1 MKLFIILLFSM
12 FLIGCS
18 NSENRGEVSLALDW
32 YPNSNHAGIYSAIDE
47 GFFKEENITLEIY
60 TPSDPTAIISA
71 VASGRDDFG
80 LSYHPDI
87 LQAQSAGLE
96 IVSILSISQHP
107 LNSIM
112 TLKNQNIQNPM
123 DLNGK
128 VIGYPGI
135 PSNKAMLETVLENQG
150 IDINDV
156 ETVDVGFELV
166 KALVSGSVDAII
178 GAYWTHESI
187 VMELQGYDIEIMKL
201 EEWGVPDYY
210 ELILITNRNFLD
222 KNENEVE
229 KVVNSFKKGYE
240 FAIDNPNKSIDSLIK
255 IAGEEI
261 VEEDVERKGIQLL
274 IPVWESKG
282 NPFGYQEK
290 SKWEE
295 TYEWMYKNNFLEK
308 ELEIEKL
315 YYSKYSN

>member
-1 MKLFIILLFSM
+1 MKFIVLFILSIFV
-12 FLIGCS
+12 IGCG
-18 NSENRGEVSLALDW
+18 NEKELSLALDW

-47 GFFKEENITLEIY
+47 GFFDEEGIKLSVY
-60 TPSDPTAIISA
+60 TPSDPTAIISS

-96 IVSILSISQHP
+96 IVSVLSISQHP

-112 TLKNQNIQNPM
+112 TLKKSSIKNPS
-123 DLNGK
+123 DLKGK
-128 VIGYPGI
+128 VVGYPGI
-135 PSNKAMLETVLENQG
+135 PSNKAMLETVLSSQN
-150 IDINDV
+150 ININDV

-187 VMELQGYDIEIMKL
+187 VMELQGYEIEIMRL

-210 ELILITNRNFLD
+210 ELILITNKSFLE
-222 KNENEVE
+222 ENKSDVE

-240 FAIDNPNKSIDSLIK
+240 FSIRNPQESITSLIS
-255 IAGEEI
+255 IVGEEI
-261 VEEDVERKGIQLL
+261 VEEDVERAGVELL
-274 IPVWESKG
+274 IPMWQS
-282 NPFGYQEK
+282 NNLPFGHQDI

-295 TYEWMYKNNFLEK
+295 TYEWMYENNFLEK
-308 ELEIEKL
+308 ELITENLFTDEF
-315 YYSKYSN
+315 SN

>member
-1 MKLFIILLFSM
+1 MKFIILFILSIFV
-12 FLIGCS
+12 IGCG
-18 NSENRGEVSLALDW
+18 NENELSLALDW

-47 GFFKEENITLEIY
+47 GFFDEEGIKLSVY
-60 TPSDPTAIISA
+60 TPSDPTAIISS

-96 IVSILSISQHP
+96 IVSVLSISQHP

-112 TLKNQNIQNPM
+112 TLKKSSIKNPS
-123 DLNGK
+123 DLKGK
-128 VIGYPGI
+128 VVGYPGI
-135 PSNKAMLETVLENQG
+135 PSNKAMLETVLSSQN
-150 IDINDV
+150 ININDV

-187 VMELQGYDIEIMKL
+187 VMELQGYEIEIMRL

-210 ELILITNRNFLD
+210 ELILITNKSFLE
-222 KNENEVE
+222 ENKSDVE

-240 FAIDNPNKSIDSLIK
+240 FSIKNPQESITSLIS

-261 VEEDVERKGIQLL
+261 VEEDVERAGVELL
-274 IPVWESKG
+274 IPMWQS
-282 NPFGYQEK
+282 NNLPFGHQDI

-295 TYEWMYKNNFLEK
+295 TYEWMYQNNFLEK
-308 ELEIEKL
+308 ELIIENL
-315 YYSKYSN
+315 FIDEFSN

>member
-1 MKLFIILLFSM
+1 MKFIVLFILSIFV
-12 FLIGCS
+12 IGCG
-18 NSENRGEVSLALDW
+18 NEKELSLALDW

-47 GFFKEENITLEIY
+47 GFFDEEGIKLSVY
-60 TPSDPTAIISA
+60 TPSDPTAIISS

-96 IVSILSISQHP
+96 IVSVLSISQHP

-112 TLKNQNIQNPM
+112 TLKKSGIKNPS
-123 DLNGK
+123 DLKGK
-128 VIGYPGI
+128 VVGYPGI
-135 PSNKAMLETVLENQG
+135 PSNKAMLETVLSSQN
-150 IDINDV
+150 ININDV

-187 VMELQGYDIEIMKL
+187 VMELQGYEIEIMRL

-210 ELILITNRNFLD
+210 ELILITNKSFHE
-222 KNENEVE
+222 ENKSDVE

-240 FAIDNPNKSIDSLIK
+240 FSIINPQESITSLIS

-261 VEEDVERKGIQLL
+261 VEEDVERAGVELL
-274 IPVWESKG
+274 IPMWQS
-282 NPFGYQEK
+282 NNLPFGHQDI

-295 TYEWMYKNNFLEK
+295 TYEWMYQNNFLEK
-308 ELEIEKL
+308 ELIIENL
-315 YYSKYSN
+315 FIDEFSN

>member
-1 MKLFIILLFSM
+1 MKFIVLFILSIFV
-12 FLIGCS
+12 IGCG
-18 NSENRGEVSLALDW
+18 NEKELSLALDW

-47 GFFKEENITLEIY
+47 GFFDEEGIKLSVY
-60 TPSDPTAIISA
+60 TPSDPTAIISS

-96 IVSILSISQHP
+96 IISVLSISQHP

-112 TLKNQNIQNPM
+112 TLKKSEIKNPS
-123 DLNGK
+123 DLRGK
-128 VIGYPGI
+128 VVGFPGI
-135 PSNKAMLETVLENQG
+135 PSNKAMLETVLASQN
-150 IDINDV
+150 ININDV

-187 VMELQGYDIEIMKL
+187 VMELQGYEIEIMRL

-210 ELILITNRNFLD
+210 ELILITNKSFLE
-222 KNENEVE
+222 ENKSDVE

-240 FAIDNPNKSIDSLIK
+240 FSIKNPQESITSLIS

-261 VEEDVERKGIQLL
+261 VEEDVERAGVELL
-274 IPVWESKG
+274 IPMWQS
-282 NPFGYQEK
+282 NNLPFGHQDI

-295 TYEWMYKNNFLEK
+295 TYEWMYQNNFLEK
-308 ELEIEKL
+308 ELIIENL
-315 YYSKYSN
+315 FIDEFSN

>member
-1 MKLFIILLFSM
+1 MKFIVLIILSIFV
-12 FLIGCS
+12 IGCG
-18 NSENRGEVSLALDW
+18 NENELSLALDW

-47 GFFKEENITLEIY
+47 GFFDEEGIKLSVY
-60 TPSDPTAIISA
+60 TPSDPTAIISS

-96 IVSILSISQHP
+96 IVSVLSISQHP

-112 TLKNQNIQNPM
+112 TLKKSSIKNPS
-123 DLNGK
+123 DLKGK
-128 VIGYPGI
+128 VVGYPGI
-135 PSNKAMLETVLENQG
+135 PSNKAMLETVLSSQN
-150 IDINDV
+150 ININDV

-187 VMELQGYDIEIMKL
+187 VMELQGYDIEIMRL

-210 ELILITNRNFLD
+210 ELILITNKSFLE
-222 KNENEVE
+222 ENKSDVE

-240 FAIDNPNKSIDSLIK
+240 FSIKNPQESITSLIS

-261 VEEDVERKGIQLL
+261 VEEDVERAGVELL
-274 IPVWESKG
+274 IPMWQS
-282 NPFGYQEK
+282 NNLPFGHQDI

-295 TYEWMYKNNFLEK
+295 TYEWMYQNNFLEK
-308 ELEIEKL
+308 ELIIENL
-315 YYSKYSN
+315 FIDEFSN

>member
-1 MKLFIILLFSM
+1 MKFIVLFILSIFV
-12 FLIGCS
+12 IGCG
-18 NSENRGEVSLALDW
+18 NEKELSLALDW

-47 GFFKEENITLEIY
+47 GFFDEEGIKLSVY
-60 TPSDPTAIISA
+60 TPSDPTAIISS

-96 IVSILSISQHP
+96 IISVLSISQHP

-112 TLKNQNIQNPM
+112 TLKKSEIKNPS
-123 DLNGK
+123 DLRGK
-128 VIGYPGI
+128 VVGFPGI
-135 PSNKAMLETVLENQG
+135 PSNRAMLETVLANQN
-150 IDINDV
+150 ININDV

-187 VMELQGYDIEIMKL
+187 VMELQGYEIEIMRL

-210 ELILITNRNFLD
+210 ELILITNKSFLE
-222 KNENEVE
+222 ENKSDVE

-240 FAIDNPNKSIDSLIK
+240 FSIKNPQESITSLIS
-255 IAGEEI
+255 IAGAEI
-261 VEEDVERKGIQLL
+261 VEEDVERAGVELL
-274 IPVWESKG
+274 IPMWQS
-282 NPFGYQEK
+282 NNLPFGHQDI

-295 TYEWMYKNNFLEK
+295 TYEWMYQNNFLEK
-308 ELEIEKL
+308 ELIIENL
-315 YYSKYSN
+315 FIDEFSN

>member
-1 MKLFIILLFSM
+1 MKFIVLFILSILI
-12 FLIGCS
+12 IGCG
-18 NSENRGEVSLALDW
+18 NEKELSLALDW

-47 GFFKEENITLEIY
+47 GFFDEEGIKLSVY
-60 TPSDPTAIISA
+60 TPSDPTAIISS

-96 IVSILSISQHP
+96 IISVLSISQHP

-112 TLKNQNIQNPM
+112 TLKKSEIKNPS
-123 DLNGK
+123 DLRGK
-128 VIGYPGI
+128 VVGFPGI
-135 PSNKAMLETVLENQG
+135 PSNRAMLETVLANQN
-150 IDINDV
+150 ININDV

-187 VMELQGYDIEIMKL
+187 VMELQGYEIEIMRL

-210 ELILITNRNFLD
+210 ELILITNKSFLE
-222 KNENEVE
+222 ENKSDVE

-240 FAIDNPNKSIDSLIK
+240 FSIKNPQESITSLIS
-255 IAGEEI
+255 IAGAEI
-261 VEEDVERKGIQLL
+261 VEEDVERAGVELL
-274 IPVWESKG
+274 IPMWQS
-282 NPFGYQEK
+282 NNLPFGHQDI

-295 TYEWMYKNNFLEK
+295 TYEWMYQNNFLEK
-308 ELEIEKL
+308 ELIIENL
-315 YYSKYSN
+315 FIDEFSN

>member
-1 MKLFIILLFSM
+1 MKFIVLFMLSLFV
-12 FLIGCS
+12 IGCG
-18 NSENRGEVSLALDW
+18 NEKELSLALDW

-47 GFFKEENITLEIY
+47 GFFDEEGIKLSVY
-60 TPSDPTAIISA
+60 TPSDPTAIISS

-96 IVSILSISQHP
+96 IVSVLSISQHP

-112 TLKNQNIQNPM
+112 TLKKSRIKNPS
-123 DLNGK
+123 DLKGK
-128 VIGYPGI
+128 VVGYPGI
-135 PSNKAMLETVLENQG
+135 PSNKAMLETVLSSQN
-150 IDINDV
+150 ININDV

-187 VMELQGYDIEIMKL
+187 VMELQGYEIEIMRL

-210 ELILITNRNFLD
+210 ELILITNKSFLE
-222 KNENEVE
+222 ENKSEVE

-240 FAIDNPNKSIDSLIK
+240 FSIRNPQESITSLIS
-255 IAGEEI
+255 IVGEEI
-261 VEEDVERKGIQLL
+261 VEEDVERAGVELL
-274 IPVWESKG
+274 IPMWQS
-282 NPFGYQEK
+282 NNLPFGHQDI

-295 TYEWMYKNNFLEK
+295 TYEWMYQNNFLEK
-308 ELEIEKL
+308 ELIIENL
-315 YYSKYSN
+315 FIDEFSN

>member
-1 MKLFIILLFSM
+1 MKFIVLFILSIFV
-12 FLIGCS
+12 IGCG
-18 NSENRGEVSLALDW
+18 NEKELSLALDW

-47 GFFKEENITLEIY
+47 GFFDEEGIKLSVY
-60 TPSDPTAIISA
+60 TPSDPTAIISS

-96 IVSILSISQHP
+96 IVSVLSISQHP

-112 TLKNQNIQNPM
+112 TLKKSSIKNPS
-123 DLNGK
+123 DLRGK
-128 VIGYPGI
+128 VVGYPGI
-135 PSNKAMLETVLENQG
+135 PSNKAMLETVLSSQN
-150 IDINDV
+150 ININDV

-187 VMELQGYDIEIMKL
+187 VMELQGYEIEIMRL

-210 ELILITNRNFLD
+210 ELILITNKSFLE
-222 KNENEVE
+222 ENKSEVE

-240 FAIDNPNKSIDSLIK
+240 FSIRNPQESITSLIS
-255 IAGEEI
+255 IVGEEI
-261 VEEDVERKGIQLL
+261 VEEDVERAGVELL
-274 IPVWESKG
+274 IPMWQS
-282 NPFGYQEK
+282 NNLPFGHQHI

-295 TYEWMYKNNFLEK
+295 TYEWMYQNNFLEK
-308 ELEIEKL
+308 ELIIENL
-315 YYSKYSN
+315 FMDEFSN

>member
-1 MKLFIILLFSM
+1 MKFIVLIILSLFV
-12 FLIGCS
+12 IGCG
-18 NSENRGEVSLALDW
+18 NEKELSLALDW

-47 GFFKEENITLEIY
+47 GFFDEEGIKLSVY
-60 TPSDPTAIISA
+60 TPSDPTAIISS

-96 IVSILSISQHP
+96 IVSVLSISQHP

-112 TLKNQNIQNPM
+112 TLKKSSIKNPS
-123 DLNGK
+123 DLKGK
-128 VIGYPGI
+128 VVGYPGI
-135 PSNKAMLETVLENQG
+135 PSNKAMLETVLSSQN
-150 IDINDV
+150 ININDV

-187 VMELQGYDIEIMKL
+187 VMELQGYEIEIMRL

-210 ELILITNRNFLD
+210 ELILITNKSFLE
-222 KNENEVE
+222 ENKSDVE

-240 FAIDNPNKSIDSLIK
+240 FSIRNPQESITSLIS
-255 IAGEEI
+255 IVGEEI
-261 VEEDVERKGIQLL
+261 VEEDVERAGVELL
-274 IPVWESKG
+274 IPMWQS
-282 NPFGYQEK
+282 NNLPFGHQHI

-295 TYEWMYKNNFLEK
+295 TYEWMYQNNFLEK
-308 ELEIEKL
+308 ELITENLFTDEF
-315 YYSKYSN
+315 SN

>member
-1 MKLFIILLFSM
+1 MKFIILFILSIFV
-12 FLIGCS
+12 IGCG
-18 NSENRGEVSLALDW
+18 NENELSLALDW

-47 GFFKEENITLEIY
+47 GFFDEEGIKLSVY
-60 TPSDPTAIISA
+60 TPSDPTAIISS

-96 IVSILSISQHP
+96 IVSVLSISQHP

-112 TLKNQNIQNPM
+112 TLKKSSIKNPS
-123 DLNGK
+123 DLKGK
-128 VIGYPGI
+128 VVGYPGI
-135 PSNKAMLETVLENQG
+135 PSNKAMLETVLSSQN
-150 IDINDV
+150 INFNDV

-187 VMELQGYDIEIMKL
+187 VMELQGYEIEIMRL

-210 ELILITNRNFLD
+210 ELILITNKSFLE
-222 KNENEVE
+222 ENKSDVE

-240 FAIDNPNKSIDSLIK
+240 FSIKNPQESITSLIS

-261 VEEDVERKGIQLL
+261 VEEDVERAGVELL
-274 IPVWESKG
+274 IPMWQS
-282 NPFGYQEK
+282 NNLPFGHQDI

-295 TYEWMYKNNFLEK
+295 TYEWMYQNNFLEK
-308 ELEIEKL
+308 ELIIENL
-315 YYSKYSN
+315 FIDEFSN

>member
-1 MKLFIILLFSM
+1 M
-12 FLIGCS
+12 
-18 NSENRGEVSLALDW
+18 
-32 YPNSNHAGIYSAIDE
+32 
-47 GFFKEENITLEIY
+47 
-60 TPSDPTAIISA
+60 
-71 VASGRDDFG
+71 
-80 LSYHPDI
+80 SYHPDI

-96 IVSILSISQHP
+96 IVSVLSISQHP

-112 TLKNQNIQNPM
+112 TLEKSNLKTPK
-123 DLNGK
+123 DLKGK

-187 VMELQGYDIEIMKL
+187 VMELQGFNIEIMKL
-201 EEWGVPDYY
+201 EEWGVPNYY
-210 ELILITNRNFLD
+210 ELILITNKRFLD
-222 KNENEVE
+222 ENEKKVE
-229 KVVNSFKKGYE
+229 KVVNSFKKGFE
-240 FAIDNPNKSIDSLIK
+240 FAINNPEKSIDSLIK

-261 VEEDVERKGIQLL
+261 VEEDVEREGIQLL
-274 IPVWESKG
+274 IPVWESNG

-290 SKWEE
+290 SKWVE
-295 TYEWMYKNNFLEK
+295 TYNWMFKNNFLEK
-308 ELEIEKL
+308 ELDIDDL
-315 YYSKYSN
+315 FITKYSND

>member
-1 MKLFIILLFSM
+1 MKFIVLFILSILV
-12 FLIGCS
+12 IGCG
-18 NSENRGEVSLALDW
+18 NENELSLALDW

-47 GFFKEENITLEIY
+47 GFFDEEGIKLSVY
-60 TPSDPTAIISA
+60 TPSDPTAIISS

-96 IVSILSISQHP
+96 IVSVLSISQHP

-112 TLKNQNIQNPM
+112 TLKKSSIKNPS
-123 DLNGK
+123 DLKGK
-128 VIGYPGI
+128 VVGYPGI
-135 PSNKAMLETVLENQG
+135 PSNKAMLETVLSSQN
-150 IDINDV
+150 ININDV

-187 VMELQGYDIEIMKL
+187 VMELQGYEIEIMRL

-210 ELILITNRNFLD
+210 ELILITNKSFLE
-222 KNENEVE
+222 ENKSDVE

-240 FAIDNPNKSIDSLIK
+240 FSIKNPQESITSLIS

-261 VEEDVERKGIQLL
+261 VEEDVERAGVELL
-274 IPVWESKG
+274 IPMWQS
-282 NPFGYQEK
+282 NNLPFGHQDI

-295 TYEWMYKNNFLEK
+295 TYEWMYQNNFLEK
-308 ELEIEKL
+308 ELIIENL
-315 YYSKYSN
+315 FIDEFSN

>member
-1 MKLFIILLFSM
+1 MKFIVLIILSLFV
-12 FLIGCS
+12 IGCG
-18 NSENRGEVSLALDW
+18 NEKELSLALDW

-47 GFFKEENITLEIY
+47 GFFDEEGIKLSVY
-60 TPSDPTAIISA
+60 TPSDPTSIISY

-96 IVSILSISQHP
+96 IVSVLSISQHP

-112 TLKNQNIQNPM
+112 TLKKSGIKNPS
-123 DLNGK
+123 DLKGK
-128 VIGYPGI
+128 VVGYPGI
-135 PSNKAMLETVLENQG
+135 PSNKAMLETVLSSQN
-150 IDINDV
+150 ININDV

-187 VMELQGYDIEIMKL
+187 VMELQGYEIEIMRL

-210 ELILITNRNFLD
+210 ELILITNKSFLE
-222 KNENEVE
+222 ENKSEVE

-240 FAIDNPNKSIDSLIK
+240 FSIRNPQESITSLIS
-255 IAGEEI
+255 IVGEEI
-261 VEEDVERKGIQLL
+261 VEEDVERAGVELL
-274 IPVWESKG
+274 IPMWQS
-282 NPFGYQEK
+282 NNLPFGHQHI

-295 TYEWMYKNNFLEK
+295 TYEWMYQNNFLEK
-308 ELEIEKL
+308 ELIIENL
-315 YYSKYSN
+315 FMDEFSN

>member
-1 MKLFIILLFSM
+1 MKFIVLFILSIFV
-12 FLIGCS
+12 IGCG
-18 NSENRGEVSLALDW
+18 NEKELSLALDW

-47 GFFKEENITLEIY
+47 GFFDEEGIKLSVY
-60 TPSDPTAIISA
+60 TPSDPTAIISS

-96 IVSILSISQHP
+96 IVSVLSISQHP

-112 TLKNQNIQNPM
+112 TLKKSSIKNPS
-123 DLNGK
+123 DLRGK
-128 VIGYPGI
+128 VVGYPGI
-135 PSNKAMLETVLENQG
+135 PSNKAMLETVLSSQN
-150 IDINDV
+150 ININDV

-187 VMELQGYDIEIMKL
+187 VMELQGYEIEIMRL

-210 ELILITNRNFLD
+210 ELILITNKSFLE
-222 KNENEVE
+222 ENKSDVE

-240 FAIDNPNKSIDSLIK
+240 FSIKNPQESITSHIS

-261 VEEDVERKGIQLL
+261 VEEDVERAGVELL
-274 IPVWESKG
+274 IPMWQS
-282 NPFGYQEK
+282 NNLPFGHQDI

-295 TYEWMYKNNFLEK
+295 TYEWMYQNNFLEK
-308 ELEIEKL
+308 ELIIENL
-315 YYSKYSN
+315 FIDEFSN

>member
-1 MKLFIILLFSM
+1 MRIFLVSIFSILI
-12 FLIGCS
+12 IGCGA
-18 NSENRGEVSLALDW
+18 EKQDKVSLALDW
-32 YPNSNHAGIYSAIDE
+32 YPNSNHSGIYSAIDQ
-47 GFFKEENITLEIY
+47 GFFESEGIDLEVY
-60 TPSDPTAIISA
+60 TPSDPTAIISS

-87 LQAQSAGLE
+87 LQAQSADLE
-96 IVSILSISQHP
+96 IVSVLSISQHP

-112 TLKNQNIQNPM
+112 TLTESNIKSPK
-123 DLNGK
+123 DLDGK

-135 PSNKAMLETVLENQG
+135 PSNKAMLETVLSNQG
-150 IDINDV
+150 VKVNDV

-166 KALVSGSVDAII
+166 KALISGSVDAII

-187 VMELQGYDIEIMKL
+187 VMELQGYDVDIMKL

-210 ELILITNRNFLD
+210 ELILITNQDYLNNNS
-222 KNENEVE
+222 KQVE
-229 KVVNSFKKGYE
+229 KVVDSFKKGYE
-240 FAIDNPNKSIDSLIK
+240 YAINNPEKSIDSLIK

-290 SKWEE
+290 SKWVE
-295 TYEWMYKNNFLEK
+295 TYNWMYQNNFLEK
-308 ELEIEKL
+308 ELEINNLFITEF
-315 YYSKYSN
+315 SN

>member
-1 MKLFIILLFSM
+1 MKFIVLIILSLFV
-12 FLIGCS
+12 IGCG
-18 NSENRGEVSLALDW
+18 NEKELSLALDW

-47 GFFKEENITLEIY
+47 GFFDEEGIKLSVY
-60 TPSDPTAIISA
+60 TPSDPTAIISS

-96 IVSILSISQHP
+96 IVSVLSISQHP

-112 TLKNQNIQNPM
+112 TLKKSSIKNPS
-123 DLNGK
+123 DLKGK
-128 VIGYPGI
+128 VVGYPGI
-135 PSNKAMLETVLENQG
+135 PSNKAMLETVLSSQN
-150 IDINDV
+150 ININDV

-187 VMELQGYDIEIMKL
+187 VMELQGYEIEIMRL

-210 ELILITNRNFLD
+210 ELILITNKSFLE
-222 KNENEVE
+222 ENKSDVE

-240 FAIDNPNKSIDSLIK
+240 FSIKNPQESITSLIS

-261 VEEDVERKGIQLL
+261 VEEDVERAGVELL
-274 IPVWESKG
+274 IPMWQS
-282 NPFGYQEK
+282 NNLPFGHQDI

-295 TYEWMYKNNFLEK
+295 TYEWMYQNNFLEK
-308 ELEIEKL
+308 ELIIENL
-315 YYSKYSN
+315 FIDEFSN

>member
-1 MKLFIILLFSM
+1 MKFIVLIILSLFV
-12 FLIGCS
+12 IGCG
-18 NSENRGEVSLALDW
+18 NEKELSLALDW

-47 GFFKEENITLEIY
+47 GFFDEEGIKLSVY
-60 TPSDPTAIISA
+60 TPSDPTAIISS

-96 IVSILSISQHP
+96 IVSVLSISQHP

-112 TLKNQNIQNPM
+112 TLKKSSIKNPS
-123 DLNGK
+123 DLKGK
-128 VIGYPGI
+128 VVGYPGI
-135 PSNKAMLETVLENQG
+135 PSNKAMLETVLSSQN
-150 IDINDV
+150 ININDV

-187 VMELQGYDIEIMKL
+187 VMELQGYEIEIMRL

-210 ELILITNRNFLD
+210 ELILITNKSFLE
-222 KNENEVE
+222 ENKSDVK

-240 FAIDNPNKSIDSLIK
+240 FSIKNPQESITSLIS

-261 VEEDVERKGIQLL
+261 VEEDVERAGVELL
-274 IPVWESKG
+274 IPMWQS
-282 NPFGYQEK
+282 NNLPFGHQDI

-295 TYEWMYKNNFLEK
+295 TYEWMYQNNFLEK
-308 ELEIEKL
+308 ELIIENL
-315 YYSKYSN
+315 FIDEFSN

>member
-1 MKLFIILLFSM
+1 MKFIVLFILSIFV
-12 FLIGCS
+12 IGCG
-18 NSENRGEVSLALDW
+18 NENELSLALDW

-47 GFFKEENITLEIY
+47 GFFDEEGIKLSVY
-60 TPSDPTAIISA
+60 TPSDPTAIIWS

-96 IVSILSISQHP
+96 IVSVLSISQHP

-112 TLKNQNIQNPM
+112 TLKKSSIKNPS
-123 DLNGK
+123 DLKGK
-128 VIGYPGI
+128 VVGYPGI
-135 PSNKAMLETVLENQG
+135 PSNKAMLETVLSSQN
-150 IDINDV
+150 ININDV

-187 VMELQGYDIEIMKL
+187 VMELQGYEIEIMRL

-210 ELILITNRNFLD
+210 ELILITNKSFLE
-222 KNENEVE
+222 ENKSDVE

-240 FAIDNPNKSIDSLIK
+240 FSIKNPQESITSLIS

-261 VEEDVERKGIQLL
+261 VEEDVERAGVELL
-274 IPVWESKG
+274 IPMWQS
-282 NPFGYQEK
+282 NNLPFGHQDI

-295 TYEWMYKNNFLEK
+295 TYEWMYQNNFLEK
-308 ELEIEKL
+308 ELIIENL
-315 YYSKYSN
+315 FIDEFSN

>member
-1 MKLFIILLFSM
+1 MKFILLFILSI
-12 FLIGCS
+12 FVIGCG
-18 NSENRGEVSLALDW
+18 NEKELSLALDW

-47 GFFKEENITLEIY
+47 GFFDEEGIKLSVY
-60 TPSDPTAIISA
+60 TPSDPTAIISS

-96 IVSILSISQHP
+96 IVSVLSISQHP

-112 TLKNQNIQNPM
+112 TLKKSSIKNPS
-123 DLNGK
+123 DLKGK
-128 VIGYPGI
+128 VVGYPGI
-135 PSNKAMLETVLENQG
+135 PSNKAMLETVLSSQN
-150 IDINDV
+150 ININDV

-187 VMELQGYDIEIMKL
+187 VMELQGYEIEIMRL

-210 ELILITNRNFLD
+210 ELILITNKSFLE
-222 KNENEVE
+222 ENKSDVE

-240 FAIDNPNKSIDSLIK
+240 FSIKNPQESITSLIS

-261 VEEDVERKGIQLL
+261 VEEDVERAGVELL
-274 IPVWESKG
+274 IPMWQS
-282 NPFGYQEK
+282 NNLPFGHQDI

-295 TYEWMYKNNFLEK
+295 TYEWMYQNNFLEK
-308 ELEIEKL
+308 ELIIENL
-315 YYSKYSN
+315 FIDEFSN

>member
-1 MKLFIILLFSM
+1 MKFIVLIILSLFV
-12 FLIGCS
+12 IGCG
-18 NSENRGEVSLALDW
+18 NEKELSLALDW

-47 GFFKEENITLEIY
+47 GFFDEEGIKLSVY
-60 TPSDPTAIISA
+60 TPSDPTAIISS

-96 IVSILSISQHP
+96 IVSVLSISQHP

-112 TLKNQNIQNPM
+112 TLKKSGIKNPS
-123 DLNGK
+123 DLKGK
-128 VIGYPGI
+128 VVGYPGI
-135 PSNKAMLETVLENQG
+135 PSNKAMLETVLSSQN
-150 IDINDV
+150 ININDV

-187 VMELQGYDIEIMKL
+187 VMELQGYEIEIMRL

-210 ELILITNRNFLD
+210 ELILITNKSFLE
-222 KNENEVE
+222 ENKSEVE

-240 FAIDNPNKSIDSLIK
+240 FSIRNPQESITSLIS
-255 IAGEEI
+255 IVGEEI
-261 VEEDVERKGIQLL
+261 VEEDVERAGVELL
-274 IPVWESKG
+274 IPMWQS
-282 NPFGYQEK
+282 NNLPFGHQDI

-295 TYEWMYKNNFLEK
+295 TYEWMYQNNFLEK
-308 ELEIEKL
+308 ELITENLFTDEF
-315 YYSKYSN
+315 SN

>member
-1 MKLFIILLFSM
+1 MKFIVLIILSLFV
-12 FLIGCS
+12 IGCG
-18 NSENRGEVSLALDW
+18 NEKELSLALDW

-47 GFFKEENITLEIY
+47 GFFDEEGIKLSVY
-60 TPSDPTAIISA
+60 TPSDPTAIISS

-96 IVSILSISQHP
+96 IVSVLSISQHP

-112 TLKNQNIQNPM
+112 TLKKSGIKNPS
-123 DLNGK
+123 DLKGK
-128 VIGYPGI
+128 VVGYPGI
-135 PSNKAMLETVLENQG
+135 PSNKAMLETVLSSQN
-150 IDINDV
+150 ININDV

-187 VMELQGYDIEIMKL
+187 VMELQGYEIEIMRL

-210 ELILITNRNFLD
+210 ELILITNKSFLE
-222 KNENEVE
+222 ENKSDVK

-240 FAIDNPNKSIDSLIK
+240 FSIKNPQESITSLIS

-261 VEEDVERKGIQLL
+261 VEEDVERAGVELL
-274 IPVWESKG
+274 IPMWQS
-282 NPFGYQEK
+282 NNLPFGHQDI

-295 TYEWMYKNNFLEK
+295 TYEWMYQNNFLEK
-308 ELEIEKL
+308 ELIIENL
-315 YYSKYSN
+315 FIDEFSN

>member
-1 MKLFIILLFSM
+1 MRIFLISIFAILI
-12 FLIGCS
+12 IGCS
-18 NSENRGEVSLALDW
+18 AEKQNEVSLALDW
-32 YPNSNHAGIYSAIDE
+32 YPNSNHSGIYSAIDE
-47 GFFKEENITLEIY
+47 GFFENESIDLEVY
-60 TPSDPTAIISA
+60 TPSDPTAIISS
-71 VASGRDDFG
+71 VASGRDEFG

-96 IVSILSISQHP
+96 IVSVLSISQHP

-112 TLKNQNIQNPM
+112 TLTKSNIKSPK
-123 DLNGK
+123 DLDGK

-135 PSNKAMLETVLENQG
+135 PSNKAMLETVLANQG
-150 IDINDV
+150 VDINDV

-187 VMELQGYDIEIMKL
+187 VMELQGFDVDIMKL

-210 ELILITNRNFLD
+210 ELILITNQSFLESNS
-222 KNENEVE
+222 KEVE

-240 FAIDNPNKSIDSLIK
+240 YAIENPEKSIDSLIE

-261 VEEDVERKGIQLL
+261 VVEDVERKGIQLL
-274 IPVWESKG
+274 IPVWQSEDK
-282 NPFGYQEK
+282 PFGYQEK
-290 SKWEE
+290 SKWVE
-295 TYEWMYKNNFLEK
+295 TYTWMYDNDFLEK
-308 ELEIEKL
+308 ELDIDDL
-315 YYSKYSN
+315 FITDFSN

>member
-1 MKLFIILLFSM
+1 MKFIVLFILSIFV
-12 FLIGCS
+12 IGCG
-18 NSENRGEVSLALDW
+18 NEKELSLALDW

-47 GFFKEENITLEIY
+47 GFFDEEGIKLSVY
-60 TPSDPTAIISA
+60 TPSDPTAIISS

-96 IVSILSISQHP
+96 IVSVLSISQHP

-112 TLKNQNIQNPM
+112 TLKKSSIKNPS
-123 DLNGK
+123 DLKGK
-128 VIGYPGI
+128 VVGYPGI
-135 PSNKAMLETVLENQG
+135 PSNKAMLETVLSSQN
-150 IDINDV
+150 ININDV

-187 VMELQGYDIEIMKL
+187 VMELQGYEIEIMRL

-210 ELILITNRNFLD
+210 ELILITNQSFLE
-222 KNENEVE
+222 ENKSDVE

-240 FAIDNPNKSIDSLIK
+240 FSIRNPQESITSLINIVGK
-255 IAGEEI
+255 EI
-261 VEEDVERKGIQLL
+261 VEEDVERAGVELL
-274 IPVWESKG
+274 IPMWQS
-282 NPFGYQEK
+282 NNLPFGHQDI

-295 TYEWMYKNNFLEK
+295 TYEWMYQNNFLEK
-308 ELEIEKL
+308 ELIIENL
-315 YYSKYSN
+315 FIDEFSN

>member
-1 MKLFIILLFSM
+1 MKFIVLFILSIFV
-12 FLIGCS
+12 IGCG
-18 NSENRGEVSLALDW
+18 NEKELSLALDW

-47 GFFKEENITLEIY
+47 GFFDEEGIKLSVY
-60 TPSDPTAIISA
+60 TPSDPTAIISS

-96 IVSILSISQHP
+96 IVSVLSISQHP

-112 TLKNQNIQNPM
+112 TLKKSSIKNPS
-123 DLNGK
+123 DLRGK
-128 VIGYPGI
+128 VVGYPGI
-135 PSNKAMLETVLENQG
+135 PSNKAMLETVLSSQN
-150 IDINDV
+150 ININDV

-187 VMELQGYDIEIMKL
+187 VMELQGYEIEIMRL

-210 ELILITNRNFLD
+210 ELILITNKSFLE
-222 KNENEVE
+222 ENKSDVE

-240 FAIDNPNKSIDSLIK
+240 FSIKNPQESITSLIS

-261 VEEDVERKGIQLL
+261 VEEDVERAGVELL
-274 IPVWESKG
+274 IPMWQS
-282 NPFGYQEK
+282 NNLPFGHQDI
-290 SKWEE
+290 SC
-295 TYEWMYKNNFLEK
+295 L
-308 ELEIEKL
+308 L
-315 YYSKYSN
+315 YTSPSPRDISGSRMPSSA

>member
-1 MKLFIILLFSM
+1 MKFIVLFILSIFV
-12 FLIGCS
+12 IGCG
-18 NSENRGEVSLALDW
+18 NEKELSLALDW

-47 GFFKEENITLEIY
+47 GFFDEEGIKLSVY
-60 TPSDPTAIISA
+60 TPSDPTAIISS

-96 IVSILSISQHP
+96 IVSVLSISQHP

-112 TLKNQNIQNPM
+112 TLKKSSIKNPS
-123 DLNGK
+123 DLRGK
-128 VIGYPGI
+128 VVGYPGI
-135 PSNKAMLETVLENQG
+135 PSNKAMLETVLSSQN
-150 IDINDV
+150 ININDV

-187 VMELQGYDIEIMKL
+187 VMELQGYEIEIMRL

-210 ELILITNRNFLD
+210 ELILITNKSFLQ
-222 KNENEVE
+222 ENKSDVE

-240 FAIDNPNKSIDSLIK
+240 FSIKNPQESITSLIS

-261 VEEDVERKGIQLL
+261 VEENVERAGVELL
-274 IPVWESKG
+274 IPMWQS
-282 NPFGYQEK
+282 NNLPFGHQDI

-295 TYEWMYKNNFLEK
+295 TYEWMYQNNFLEK
-308 ELEIEKL
+308 ELIIENL
-315 YYSKYSN
+315 FIDEFSN

>member
-1 MKLFIILLFSM
+1 MKFIVLIILSLFV
-12 FLIGCS
+12 IGCG
-18 NSENRGEVSLALDW
+18 NEKELSLALDW

-47 GFFKEENITLEIY
+47 GFFDEEGIKLSVY
-60 TPSDPTAIISA
+60 TPSDPTAIISS

-96 IVSILSISQHP
+96 IVSVLSISQHP

-112 TLKNQNIQNPM
+112 TLKKSSIKNPS
-123 DLNGK
+123 DLRGK
-128 VIGYPGI
+128 VVGYPGI
-135 PSNKAMLETVLENQG
+135 PSNKAMLETVLSSQN
-150 IDINDV
+150 ININDV

-187 VMELQGYDIEIMKL
+187 VMELQGYEIEIMRL

-210 ELILITNRNFLD
+210 ELILITNKSFLE
-222 KNENEVE
+222 ENKSEVE

-240 FAIDNPNKSIDSLIK
+240 FSIRNPQESITSLIS
-255 IAGEEI
+255 IVGEEI
-261 VEEDVERKGIQLL
+261 VEEDVERAGVELL
-274 IPVWESKG
+274 IPMWQS
-282 NPFGYQEK
+282 NNLPFGHQHI

-295 TYEWMYKNNFLEK
+295 TYEWMYQNNFLEK
-308 ELEIEKL
+308 ELIIENL
-315 YYSKYSN
+315 FIDEFSN

>member
-1 MKLFIILLFSM
+1 MKFIVLFILSIFV
-12 FLIGCS
+12 IGCG
-18 NSENRGEVSLALDW
+18 NENELSLALDW

-47 GFFKEENITLEIY
+47 GFFDEEGIKLSVY
-60 TPSDPTAIISA
+60 TPSDPTAIISS

-96 IVSILSISQHP
+96 IVSVLSISQHP

-112 TLKNQNIQNPM
+112 TLKKSSIKNPS
-123 DLNGK
+123 DLRGK

-135 PSNKAMLETVLENQG
+135 PSNKAMLETVLSSQN
-150 IDINDV
+150 ININDV

-187 VMELQGYDIEIMKL
+187 VMELQGYEIEIMRL

-210 ELILITNRNFLD
+210 ELILITNKSFLE
-222 KNENEVE
+222 ENKSDVE

-240 FAIDNPNKSIDSLIK
+240 FSIKNPQESITSLIS

-261 VEEDVERKGIQLL
+261 VEEDVERAGVELL
-274 IPVWESKG
+274 IPMWQS
-282 NPFGYQEK
+282 NNLPFGHQDI

-295 TYEWMYKNNFLEK
+295 TYEWMYQNNFLEK
-308 ELEIEKL
+308 ELIIENL
-315 YYSKYSN
+315 FIDEFSN

>member
-1 MKLFIILLFSM
+1 MKFIVLFILSIFV
-12 FLIGCS
+12 IGCG
-18 NSENRGEVSLALDW
+18 NEKELSLALDW

-47 GFFKEENITLEIY
+47 GFFDEEGIKLSVY
-60 TPSDPTAIISA
+60 TPSDPTAIISS

-96 IVSILSISQHP
+96 IVSVLSISQHP

-112 TLKNQNIQNPM
+112 TLKKSSIKNPS
-123 DLNGK
+123 DLRGK
-128 VIGYPGI
+128 VVGYPGI
-135 PSNKAMLETVLENQG
+135 PSNKAMLETVLSSQN
-150 IDINDV
+150 ININDV

-187 VMELQGYDIEIMKL
+187 VMELQGYEIEIMRL

-210 ELILITNRNFLD
+210 ELILITNKSFLE
-222 KNENEVE
+222 ENKSEVE
-229 KVVNSFKKGYE
+229 KVVNSFKRGYE
-240 FAIDNPNKSIDSLIK
+240 VSIRNPQESITSLIS

-261 VEEDVERKGIQLL
+261 VEEDVERAGVELL
-274 IPVWESKG
+274 IPMWQS
-282 NPFGYQEK
+282 NNLPFGHQDI

-295 TYEWMYKNNFLEK
+295 TYEWMYQNNFLEK
-308 ELEIEKL
+308 ELIIENL
-315 YYSKYSN
+315 FIDEFSN

>member
-1 MKLFIILLFSM
+1 MKFIVLIILSIFV
-12 FLIGCS
+12 IGCG
-18 NSENRGEVSLALDW
+18 NENELSLALDW

-47 GFFKEENITLEIY
+47 GFFDEEGIKLSVY
-60 TPSDPTAIISA
+60 TPSDPTAIISS

-96 IVSILSISQHP
+96 IVSVLSISQHP

-112 TLKNQNIQNPM
+112 TLKKSGIKNPS
-123 DLNGK
+123 DLKGK
-128 VIGYPGI
+128 VVGYPGI
-135 PSNKAMLETVLENQG
+135 PSNKAMLETVLSSQN
-150 IDINDV
+150 ININDV

-187 VMELQGYDIEIMKL
+187 VMELQGYDIEIMRL

-210 ELILITNRNFLD
+210 ELILITNKSFLE
-222 KNENEVE
+222 ENKSDVE

-240 FAIDNPNKSIDSLIK
+240 FSIKNPQESITSLIS

-261 VEEDVERKGIQLL
+261 VEEDVERAGVELL
-274 IPVWESKG
+274 IPMWQS
-282 NPFGYQEK
+282 NNLPFGHQDI

-295 TYEWMYKNNFLEK
+295 TYEWMYQNNFLEK
-308 ELEIEKL
+308 ELIIENL
-315 YYSKYSN
+315 FIDEFSN

>member
-1 MKLFIILLFSM
+1 MKFIVLIILSLFV
-12 FLIGCS
+12 IGCG
-18 NSENRGEVSLALDW
+18 NEKELSLALDW

-47 GFFKEENITLEIY
+47 GFFDEEGIKLSVY
-60 TPSDPTAIISA
+60 TPSDPTAIISS

-96 IVSILSISQHP
+96 IVSVLSISQHP

-112 TLKNQNIQNPM
+112 TLKKSGIKNPS
-123 DLNGK
+123 DLKGK
-128 VIGYPGI
+128 VVGYPGI
-135 PSNKAMLETVLENQG
+135 PSNKAMLETVLSSQN
-150 IDINDV
+150 ININDV

-187 VMELQGYDIEIMKL
+187 VMELQGYEIEIMRL

-210 ELILITNRNFLD
+210 ELILITNKSFLE
-222 KNENEVE
+222 ENKSEVE

-240 FAIDNPNKSIDSLIK
+240 FSIRNPQESITSLIS
-255 IAGEEI
+255 IVGEEI
-261 VEEDVERKGIQLL
+261 VEEDVERAGVELL
-274 IPVWESKG
+274 IPMWQS
-282 NPFGYQEK
+282 NNLPFGHQDI

-295 TYEWMYKNNFLEK
+295 TYEWMYQNNFLEK
-308 ELEIEKL
+308 ELIIENL
-315 YYSKYSN
+315 FIDEFSN

>member
-1 MKLFIILLFSM
+1 MKFILLFILSI
-12 FLIGCS
+12 FVIGCG
-18 NSENRGEVSLALDW
+18 NEKELSLALDW

-47 GFFKEENITLEIY
+47 GFFDEEGIKLSVY
-60 TPSDPTAIISA
+60 TPSDPTAIISS

-96 IVSILSISQHP
+96 IVSVLSISQHP

-112 TLKNQNIQNPM
+112 TLKKSSIKNPS
-123 DLNGK
+123 DLRGK
-128 VIGYPGI
+128 VVGYPGI
-135 PSNKAMLETVLENQG
+135 PSNKAMLETVLSSQN
-150 IDINDV
+150 ININDV

-187 VMELQGYDIEIMKL
+187 VMELQGYEIEIMRL

-210 ELILITNRNFLD
+210 ELILITNKSFLE
-222 KNENEVE
+222 ENKSDVE

-240 FAIDNPNKSIDSLIK
+240 FSIKNPQESITSLIS

-261 VEEDVERKGIQLL
+261 VEEDVERAGVELL
-274 IPVWESKG
+274 IPMWQS
-282 NPFGYQEK
+282 NNLPFGHQDI

-295 TYEWMYKNNFLEK
+295 TYEWMYQNNFLEK
-308 ELEIEKL
+308 ELIIENL
-315 YYSKYSN
+315 FIDEFSN

>member
-1 MKLFIILLFSM
+1 MKLFIILLFSI
-12 FLIGCS
+12 FLIGCGNNES
-18 NSENRGEVSLALDW
+18 RGEVTLALDW
-32 YPNSNHAGIYSAIDE
+32 YPNSNHAGIYAAIDE
-47 GFFKEENITLEIY
+47 GFFKEENIDLEVY
-60 TPSDPTAIISA
+60 TPSDPTAIIAS

-112 TLKNQNIQNPM
+112 TLKSQNIKKPK
-123 DLNGK
+123 DLKGK

-135 PSNKAMLETVLENQG
+135 PSNKAMLKTVLDNQG
-150 IDINDV
+150 ININDV

-210 ELILITNRNFLD
+210 ELILITNNKFLEE
-222 KNENEVE
+222 NEKEVE

-240 FAIDNPNKSIDSLIK
+240 FAIKNPERSISSLIK
-255 IAGEEI
+255 IAGKEI
-261 VEEDVERKGIQLL
+261 VEEDVEMKGIQLL
-274 IPVWESKG
+274 IPVWESNGKG
-282 NPFGYQEK
+282 FGYQEK

-295 TYEWMYKNNFLEK
+295 TYDWMYENNFLEK
-308 ELEIEKL
+308 ELEIENL
-315 YYSKYSN
+315 YYPKYSN

>member
-1 MKLFIILLFSM
+1 MKFIVLFILSIFV
-12 FLIGCS
+12 IGCG
-18 NSENRGEVSLALDW
+18 NEKELSLALDW

-47 GFFKEENITLEIY
+47 GFFDEEGIKLSVY
-60 TPSDPTAIISA
+60 TPSDPTAIISS

-87 LQAQSAGLE
+87 LQAQSVGLE
-96 IVSILSISQHP
+96 IVSVLSISQHP

-112 TLKNQNIQNPM
+112 TLKKSSIKNPS
-123 DLNGK
+123 DLKGK
-128 VIGYPGI
+128 VVGYPGI
-135 PSNKAMLETVLENQG
+135 PSNKAMLETVLSSQN
-150 IDINDV
+150 ININDV

-187 VMELQGYDIEIMKL
+187 VMELQGYDIEIMRL

-210 ELILITNRNFLD
+210 ELILITNKSFLE
-222 KNENEVE
+222 ENKSDVE

-240 FAIDNPNKSIDSLIK
+240 FSIKNPQESITSLIS

-261 VEEDVERKGIQLL
+261 VEEDVERAGVELL
-274 IPVWESKG
+274 IPMWQS
-282 NPFGYQEK
+282 NNLPFGHQDI

-295 TYEWMYKNNFLEK
+295 TYEWMYQNNFLEK
-308 ELEIEKL
+308 ELIIENL
-315 YYSKYSN
+315 FIDEFSN

>member
-1 MKLFIILLFSM
+1 MKFIVLFILSIFV
-12 FLIGCS
+12 IGCG
-18 NSENRGEVSLALDW
+18 NEKELSLALDW

-47 GFFKEENITLEIY
+47 GFFDEEGIKLSVY
-60 TPSDPTAIISA
+60 TPSDPTAIISS

-96 IVSILSISQHP
+96 IVSVLSISQHP

-112 TLKNQNIQNPM
+112 TLKKSSIKNPS
-123 DLNGK
+123 DLKGK
-128 VIGYPGI
+128 VVGYPGI
-135 PSNKAMLETVLENQG
+135 PSNKAMLETVLSSQDIN
-150 IDINDV
+150 INDV

-187 VMELQGYDIEIMKL
+187 VMELQGYEIEIMRL

-210 ELILITNRNFLD
+210 ELILITNKSFLE
-222 KNENEVE
+222 ENRSDVE

-240 FAIDNPNKSIDSLIK
+240 FSIKNPQESITSLIS

-261 VEEDVERKGIQLL
+261 VEEDVERAGVELL
-274 IPVWESKG
+274 IPMWQS
-282 NPFGYQEK
+282 NNLPFGHQDI

-295 TYEWMYKNNFLEK
+295 TYEWMYQNNFLEK
-308 ELEIEKL
+308 ELIIENL
-315 YYSKYSN
+315 FIDEFSN

>member
-1 MKLFIILLFSM
+1 MKFIVLFILSIFV
-12 FLIGCS
+12 IGCG
-18 NSENRGEVSLALDW
+18 NEKELSLALDW

-47 GFFKEENITLEIY
+47 GFFDEEGIKLSVY
-60 TPSDPTAIISA
+60 TPSDPTAIISS

-96 IVSILSISQHP
+96 IVSVLSISQHP

-112 TLKNQNIQNPM
+112 TLKKSSIKNPS
-123 DLNGK
+123 DLRGK
-128 VIGYPGI
+128 VVGYPGI
-135 PSNKAMLETVLENQG
+135 PSNKAMLETVLSSQN
-150 IDINDV
+150 ININDV

-187 VMELQGYDIEIMKL
+187 VMELQGYEIEIMRL

-210 ELILITNRNFLD
+210 ELILITNKSFLE
-222 KNENEVE
+222 ENKLDVE

-240 FAIDNPNKSIDSLIK
+240 FSIKNPQESITSLIS

-261 VEEDVERKGIQLL
+261 VEEDVERAGVELL
-274 IPVWESKG
+274 IPMWQS
-282 NPFGYQEK
+282 NNLPFGHQDI

-295 TYEWMYKNNFLEK
+295 TYEWMYQNNFLEK
-308 ELEIEKL
+308 ELIIENL
-315 YYSKYSN
+315 FIDEFSN

>member
-1 MKLFIILLFSM
+1 MKFIVLFILSIFV
-12 FLIGCS
+12 IGCG
-18 NSENRGEVSLALDW
+18 NEKELSLALDW

-47 GFFKEENITLEIY
+47 GFFDEEGIKLSVY
-60 TPSDPTAIISA
+60 TPSDPTAIISS

-96 IVSILSISQHP
+96 IVSVLSISQHP

-112 TLKNQNIQNPM
+112 TLKKSSIKNPS
-123 DLNGK
+123 DLRGK
-128 VIGYPGI
+128 VVGYPGI
-135 PSNKAMLETVLENQG
+135 PSNKAMLETVLSSQN
-150 IDINDV
+150 ININDV

-187 VMELQGYDIEIMKL
+187 VMELQGYEIEIMRL

-210 ELILITNRNFLD
+210 ELILITNKSFLE
-222 KNENEVE
+222 ENKSDVE

-240 FAIDNPNKSIDSLIK
+240 FSIKNPQESITSLIS

-261 VEEDVERKGIQLL
+261 VEEDVERAGVELL
-274 IPVWESKG
+274 IPMWQS
-282 NPFGYQEK
+282 NNLPFGHQDI

-295 TYEWMYKNNFLEK
+295 TYEWMYQNNFLEK
-308 ELEIEKL
+308 ELIIENL
-315 YYSKYSN
+315 FIDEFSN

>member
-1 MKLFIILLFSM
+1 MKFIVLIILSLFV
-12 FLIGCS
+12 IGCG
-18 NSENRGEVSLALDW
+18 NEKELSLALDW

-47 GFFKEENITLEIY
+47 GVFDEEGIKLSVY
-60 TPSDPTAIISA
+60 THSEPTAIISS

-96 IVSILSISQHP
+96 IVSVLSISQHP

-112 TLKNQNIQNPM
+112 TLKKSSIKNPS
-123 DLNGK
+123 DLRGK
-128 VIGYPGI
+128 VVGYPGI
-135 PSNKAMLETVLENQG
+135 PSNKAMLETVLSSQN
-150 IDINDV
+150 ININDV

-187 VMELQGYDIEIMKL
+187 VMELQGYEIEIMRL

-210 ELILITNRNFLD
+210 ELILITNKSFLE
-222 KNENEVE
+222 ENKSDVE

-240 FAIDNPNKSIDSLIK
+240 FSIKNPQESITSLIS

-261 VEEDVERKGIQLL
+261 VEEDVERAGVELL
-274 IPVWESKG
+274 IPMWQS
-282 NPFGYQEK
+282 NNLPFGHQDI

-295 TYEWMYKNNFLEK
+295 TYEWMYQNNFLEK
-308 ELEIEKL
+308 ELIIENL
-315 YYSKYSN
+315 FMDEFSN

>member
-1 MKLFIILLFSM
+1 MKFIVLFILSIFV
-12 FLIGCS
+12 IGCG
-18 NSENRGEVSLALDW
+18 NEKELSLALDW

-47 GFFKEENITLEIY
+47 GFFDEEGIKLSVY
-60 TPSDPTAIISA
+60 TPSDPTAIISS

-96 IVSILSISQHP
+96 IVSVLSISQHP

-112 TLKNQNIQNPM
+112 TLKKSSIKNPS
-123 DLNGK
+123 DLRGK

-135 PSNKAMLETVLENQG
+135 PSNKAMLETVLSSQN
-150 IDINDV
+150 ININDV

-187 VMELQGYDIEIMKL
+187 VMELQGYEIEIMRL

-210 ELILITNRNFLD
+210 ELILITNKSFLE
-222 KNENEVE
+222 ENKSDVE

-240 FAIDNPNKSIDSLIK
+240 FSIRNPQESITSLINIVGK
-255 IAGEEI
+255 EI
-261 VEEDVERKGIQLL
+261 VEEDVERAGVELL
-274 IPVWESKG
+274 IPMWQS
-282 NPFGYQEK
+282 NNLPFGHQDI

-295 TYEWMYKNNFLEK
+295 TYEWMYQNNFLEK
-308 ELEIEKL
+308 ELIIENL
-315 YYSKYSN
+315 FIDEFSN